1 MANGER
7 LYTVHAFSNAP
18 EHKPS
23 GGAVYIVT
31 DLTEAQKDDLVAR
44 EAEEHPDRWLRAE
57 VQD

>member
-7 LYTVHAFSNAP
+7 LYTVKAFSNAP
-18 EHKPS
+18 EHAPT

-31 DLTEAQKDDLVAR
+31 DLTEAQKDALVAR
-44 EAEEHPDRWLRAE
+44 EEEQHPDRWLIAD